1 MTKDARNPRIN
12 YLLSNVLLGPFVFLF
27 LNLMISPGSA
37 SNLCEEKGK
46 QLRGDFE
53 RFQGDGGLWAQME
66 RSGSLKDKSALGF
79 QVDNKLMRI
88 VVIFETLCA
97 DGSQKETTSKSYE
110 RIKLLLEQ
118 GKKIHRTHGTN
129 MNPKT
134 FLNDIN
140 NLNSELDKL
149 INGKGV

>member
-1 MTKDARNPRIN
+1 MTKDARNPRFN
-12 YLLSNVLLGPFVFLF
+12 YLLGKVLLGLFVFLF

-37 SNLCEEKGK
+37 ANLCAEKGK

-66 RSGSLKDKSALGF
+66 RSGSLKEKSALGF

-88 VVIFETLCA
+88 VVIFESLCA
-97 DGSQKETTSKSYE
+97 DGSQKEAASKSYD
-110 RIKLLLEQ
+110 RIKMLLEQ
-118 GKKIHRTHGTN
+118 GKKIHRAHATN
-129 MNPKT
+129 MNPKV

-140 NLNSELDKL
+140 NLNSELDMKF
-149 INGKGV
+149 